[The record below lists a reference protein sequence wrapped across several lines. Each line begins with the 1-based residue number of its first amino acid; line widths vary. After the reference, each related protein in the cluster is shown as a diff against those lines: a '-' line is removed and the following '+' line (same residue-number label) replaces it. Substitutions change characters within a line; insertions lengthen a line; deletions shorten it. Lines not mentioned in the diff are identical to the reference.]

1 MSYPRRAK
9 EGEECGWDSEVSEDE
24 SVARRSAEIRHGIR
38 ERLSVH
44 ASATDALCNR
54 HMRVREGAIAGGD
67 ARIART
73 YVCVKV
79 TSAGCSSP
87 PYVGMPLVVGRHC
100 CRNCACRVRRNGV
113 PGTSAVL
120 ENVLHLK
127 RKSTIS
133 TPECHTSYSH
143 KRHYYPRTTPRHL
156 QGPGKSASCPR
167 THRRVSPM
175 TVTSTSTG

>member
-1 MSYPRRAK
+1 MVVGEMSYPRRAK

-73 YVCVKV
+73 YVCEGDFCWMFIA
-79 TSAGCSSP
+79 TIRGHAASS
-87 PYVGMPLVVGRHC
+87 
-100 CRNCACRVRRNGV
+100 
-113 PGTSAVL
+113 
-120 ENVLHLK
+120 
-127 RKSTIS
+127 
-133 TPECHTSYSH
+133 
-143 KRHYYPRTTPRHL
+143 
-156 QGPGKSASCPR
+156 
-167 THRRVSPM
+167 
-175 TVTSTSTG
+175 